1 MTSGDSELVRFLST
15 LPRVVEQ
22 LGKAVTPYIEQL
34 DEAVTTFVEAVTPY
48 LEPISTTMAT
58 MAERQR
64 ISNLMVEAGWLYHQT
79 TPIDFF
85 ADPEVGAKEVCDKL
99 NEYYKEN
106 WITVRVAIESQ
117 FNDYDVDDEAEAT
130 VREAI
135 DAHGHGLYRSVCRLL
150 FPEIERVLRTEI
162 FGRTVVRMTYKNMI
176 ESLVSDK
183 SLDDLLPGGWW
194 YDFDY
199 VSHIMMSLK
208 EHSDSGLADKIFGLF
223 RDVKESDVPRAG
235 VLDRD
240 PVPNRHAAMHG
251 YVSYSSPQN
260 SLNAIFLADYSFR
273 LVSSLRNAATDRSG

>member
-1 MTSGDSELVRFLST
+1 MTSGDSEPVRFLGT

-34 DEAVTTFVEAVTPY
+34 GEAATTFVEAVTPY

-117 FNDYDVDDEAEAT
+117 FNDYDVDDEAKAT

-162 FGRTVVRMTYKNMI
+162 CGRTVVRTTYKTFI

-183 SLDDLLPGGWW
+183 SLHDLLPGGW

-223 RDVKESDVPRAG
+223 RDVKESDVPPTRQGSGAEPSRRYARLC
-235 VLDRD
+235 VLF
-240 PVPNRHAAMHG
+240 
-251 YVSYSSPQN
+251 VSTKQSQ
-260 SLNAIFLADYSFR
+260 
-273 LVSSLRNAATDRSG
+273 RNIPR